1 MMHPICRS
9 LDAELP
15 KLLQLKEELLVG
27 NVVVD
32 GDQKRNFA
40 VVLER
45 VNEARV
51 HFEVRNT
58 VIFII

>member
-51 HFEVRNT
+51 QFEVRNT